1 MNNKGFINKI
11 FQNDKFVF
19 LFSVLLAIAIWLL
32 VVINVSPQS
41 SRVIKGVKV
50 TIDNTVPSQFNLEVF
65 GESEF
70 YVDVTVQGK
79 KYQISNNNLS
89 NEDIIVTAI
98 TNNVNSAG
106 VHNLQLACESAS
118 GRTDYKI
125 SSLSQKSVNVYFDT
139 PKTVQL
145 VLEPEIITNGSPI
158 VGEGFSSGDIN
169 LSESSVTI
177 TGPSAEVNKISRVV
191 TRLVLDSPLVS
202 NMSAETEIIP
212 LDENN
217 KSDFSYLQMNTDK
230 VVLTIPVFKVKTVD
244 AVVTFKNAPDTYVV
258 TPLEYTIS
266 PSTAEFSILVDEYD
280 KTDEVSVGI
289 IDFKNLYPGNES
301 FMFSSENV
309 PVAGNNVSEF
319 EVTVDL
325 NGFSQDYI
333 TVPSEKFKVNNP
345 HEYEYKISGLS
356 KSVAVVGK
364 TAELNSITED
374 MIIVEVDLSS
384 VTLEEGETV
393 SVPAVV
399 TVNNPG
405 CWVCGTYTVDVS
417 L

>member
-1 MNNKGFINKI
+1 MKNKGFVNRI

-19 LFSVLLAIAIWLL
+19 LFSVLVAIAIWLL

-89 NEDIIVTAI
+89 NDDIVVTAV

-106 VHNLQLACESAS
+106 VHNLQLTCESAS

-125 SSLSQKSVNVYFDT
+125 SSVSQKSVNVYFDT

-158 VGEGFSSGDIN
+158 VSEGFASGDIN

-217 KSDFSYLQMNTDK
+217 KSDFSYLQMSSDK

-266 PSTAEFSILVDEYD
+266 PTTAEFRILVDEYD
-280 KTDEVSVGI
+280 KTNEVSVGI

-301 FMFSSENV
+301 FMFSANDV
-309 PVAGNNVSEF
+309 PVAGTNVSEF

-325 NGFSQDYI
+325 DGFSQEFI
-333 TVPSEKFKVNNP
+333 TIPTDKIKVNNP
-345 HEYEYKISGLS
+345 DGYEYKISGLS

-364 TAELNSITED
+364 TEELNRITED
-374 MIIVEVDLSS
+374 MISVEIDLSS
-384 VTLEEGETV
+384 VTVVEGKTV

-399 TVNNPG
+399 TVNNPD
-405 CWVCGTYTVDVS
+405 CWVCGTYTVEVS